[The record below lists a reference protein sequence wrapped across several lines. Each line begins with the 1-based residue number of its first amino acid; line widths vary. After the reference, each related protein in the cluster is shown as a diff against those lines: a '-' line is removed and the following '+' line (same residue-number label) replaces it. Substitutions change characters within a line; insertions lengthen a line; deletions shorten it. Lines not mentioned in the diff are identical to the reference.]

1 MATKL
6 SAWYMFQLLSPL
18 AAIAFFE
25 EVIKVAE
32 SEGHHPDLH
41 LTSYRDV
48 KV

>member
-1 MATKL
+1 MHSQQL
-6 SAWYMFQLLSPL
+6 SCLF

-25 EVIKVAE
+25 EVMKVAE

-41 LTSYRDV
+41 LTNYRDV

>member
-1 MATKL
+1 
-6 SAWYMFQLLSPL
+6 MFQLLSPL

-25 EVIKVAE
+25 EVMKVAE